1 MRWIVLLAV
10 LSSLAG
16 CELVV
21 DFDRSR
27 IVDGGD
33 AGEDAMLDDGGDDAG
48 DEDAGDE
55 DAGDM
60 DAGDEDA
67 GDTDAGDTDAGD
79 TDAGPADT
87 GVDASCTAVGEC
99 DDGEACTEDM
109 CDVTCMYAPLCSVDV
124 TGITLDDL
132 STILVVPEVEAAVDG
147 FVVIHE
153 DAAGSPGAEIGVA
166 PVSAT
171 TNTDVTVE
179 LTRPVTDGETL
190 HAMLHEDVGVIGTY
204 EEGTDP
210 PATMMG
216 ADVSE
221 SFTATVP
228 AGTPAIEVTIDGDA
242 TDYTFSA
249 PRPSTLALPT
259 GADPDLTLIR
269 GYRYRI
275 INNTPVA
282 QPFELLDD
290 GASVGVPADDIVHLS
305 QDSGVSPALESNGTV
320 DWDESDANDVLFT
333 ASAAFE
339 TAINAYRS
347 AVATANQR
355 GAITYADP

>member
-1 MRWIVLLAV
+1 MRALWSLALIV
-10 LSSLAG
+10 SLAG

-27 IVDGGD
+27 IMDAGDAGVDAMLADGGD
-33 AGEDAMLDDGGDDAG
+33 DAGDEDAG

-67 GDTDAGDTDAGD
+67 GDMDAGE
-79 TDAGPADT
+79 DAGPGDT
-87 GVDASCTAVGEC
+87 GVDASCTLDDEC
-99 DDGEACTEDM
+99 DDGEACTDDM
-109 CDVTCMYAPLCSVDV
+109 CDVTCMYTPLCSVDV
-124 TGITLDDL
+124 TGGITLDDL
-132 STILVVPEVEAAVDG
+132 STILVVPEVEAAIDG
-147 FVVIHE
+147 FLVIHE
-153 DAAGSPGAEIGVA
+153 DSGGSPGAEIGVA
-166 PVSAT
+166 AVSAG
-171 TNTDVTVE
+171 TNADVMVE
-179 LTRPVTDGETL
+179 LTRPATDAETL

-204 EEGTDP
+204 EMGTDP
-210 PATMMG
+210 PATLMG
-216 ADVSE
+216 ADVNE

-228 AGTPAIEVTIDGDA
+228 AGTPAIEVSIDGDA

-259 GADPDLTLIR
+259 GTDPDLTLIR
-269 GYRYRI
+269 GYRYRV
-275 INNTPVA
+275 INGTPTA
-282 QPFELLDD
+282 HAFELLDD
-290 GASVGVPADDIVHLS
+290 GASVGVPADDVVHLS
-305 QDSGVSPALESNGTV
+305 QETGVNPALESNGTV
-320 DWDESDANDVLFT
+320 DWDETDANAVLFT

-339 TAINAYRS
+339 AVVNAYRS